1 MPGSDGSHDE
11 RVMIPTCRT
20 TFDAPLSSGR
30 RTAVGRAVTA
40 LALLLASA
48 CARREP
54 PPVPPVEVLV
64 TPVVQRDVPV
74 VGEWIGTLDGSVNA
88 DIRPKVEGYLL
99 RQFYKEGQFV
109 RRNAPLFEI
118 DPRQFRAALE
128 QAQGTLARAEAQLAK
143 ARNDV
148 ARFTPLAEQKAI
160 SQQEL
165 DNALAAE
172 RDARGG
178 VAAAGAGVRQAALNL
193 DWTRMTSPIEG
204 IVGIA
209 KAQVGD
215 LVNTLTIMTT
225 VSTVDPIRVTFG
237 ISEREYM
244 NRAARINRDNYATT
258 ERGPSLELLLEDGT
272 VFAQPGKAVLADRE
286 VDVKT
291 GTLTVRGFF
300 PNPHNI
306 LRPGQYAKV
315 RAELD
320 VTPGALLVPQRAVSE
335 LQGGMRVAVVGA
347 DGKAEIRAVEPGARV
362 GDLWVIEKGVKAGE
376 NVIVTGLQYIRA
388 GTPVTAKAAPAA
400 PAARASQ

>member
-11 RVMIPTCRT
+11 RVM
-20 TFDAPLSSGR
+20 R

-40 LALLLASA
+40 LALLLSWA

-143 ARNDV
+143 AMNDV
-148 ARFTPLAEQKAI
+148 ARFTPLAAQKAI

-178 VAAAGAGVRQAALNL
+178 VASAGAAVRQAALNL

-362 GDLWVIEKGVKAGE
+362 GDLWVITKGVKAGE
-376 NVIVTGLQYIRA
+376 NVIVTGLQYVRA
-388 GTPVTAKAAPAA
+388 GTPVTAKPAPPAPV

>member
-1 MPGSDGSHDE
+1 M
-11 RVMIPTCRT
+11 TLCRRSLLAG
-20 TFDAPLSSGR
+20 DL
-30 RTAVGRAVTA
+30 A
-40 LALLLASA
+40 LAAFLVGPA
-48 CARREP
+48 CARKPEP
-54 PPVPPVEVLV
+54 APQPVEVQV

-74 VGEWIGTLDGSVNA
+74 MAEWIGTLEGSVNA

-109 RRNAPLFEI
+109 RPNAPLFEI

-128 QAQGTLARAEAQLAK
+128 QAQGAQARAEAQLAK
-143 ARNDV
+143 ATKDV
-148 ARFTPLAEQKAI
+148 ERFTPLAAQRAI

-172 RDARGG
+172 RDARGAL
-178 VAAAGAGVRQAALNL
+178 AAAGAAVRQAALNL
-193 DWTRMTSPIEG
+193 AWTRMTSPIEG
-204 IVGIA
+204 IAGLA
-209 KAQVGD
+209 KAQMGD
-215 LVNTLTIMTT
+215 LVSPQTVMTT

-237 ISEREYM
+237 VSEREYM
-244 NRAARINRDNYATT
+244 NRAASINRDNYATT
-258 ERGPSLELLLEDGT
+258 ERGPSLELVLEDGT
-272 VFAQPGKAVLADRE
+272 VFAQKGKAVLVDRE

-320 VTPGALLVPQRAVSE
+320 VKPGALLVPQRAVSE

-376 NVIVTGLQYIRA
+376 SVIVSGLQYIRA
-388 GTPVTAKAAPAA
+388 GTPVTAKPATSA
-400 PAARASQ
+400 PAARTAP

>member
-1 MPGSDGSHDE
+1 MGTIFGS
-11 RVMIPTCRT
+11 
-20 TFDAPLSSGR
+20 
-30 RTAVGRAVTA
+30 AVIT
-40 LALLLASA
+40 LALLPAAA

-54 PPVPPVEVLV
+54 PPVRPIEVQV

-128 QAQGTLARAEAQLAK
+128 QSQGTLARAEAQFAK
-143 ARNDV
+143 ATKDV
-148 ARFTPLAEQKAI
+148 ERFTPLVAQKAV

-172 RDARGG
+172 RDGRGA
-178 VAAAGAGVRQAALNL
+178 VAAAEAAVRQAALNL

-215 LVNTLTIMTT
+215 LVNPQTVMTT

-272 VFAQPGKAVLADRE
+272 VFAHEGKAVLVDRE

-291 GTLTVRGFF
+291 GTLTIRGFF

-306 LRPGQYAKV
+306 LRPGQYARV

-320 VTPGALLVPQRAVSE
+320 VKQGALLVPQSAVSE

-347 DGKAEIRAVEPGARV
+347 DGKAEIRAVEPGPRV

-376 NVIVTGLQYIRA
+376 SVIVTGLQYIRA
-388 GTPVTAKAAPAA
+388 GTSVTARPAA
-400 PAARASQ
+400 PAAAGRAPQ

>member
-1 MPGSDGSHDE
+1 
-11 RVMIPTCRT
+11 MILSGLRAALGRT
-20 TFDAPLSSGR
+20 VL
-30 RTAVGRAVTA
+30 A
-40 LALLLASA
+40 LALLPAAA
-48 CARREP
+48 CARSEP
-54 PPVPPVEVLV
+54 PPVRPIEVQV

-74 VGEWIGTLDGSVNA
+74 VGEWIGTLEGSVNA

-128 QAQGTLARAEAQLAK
+128 QAQGTLARAEAQFAK
-143 ARNDV
+143 ATKDV
-148 ARFTPLAEQKAI
+148 ERFTPLAAQKAV

-165 DNALAAE
+165 DNALSAE
-172 RDARGG
+172 RDARGA
-178 VAAAGAGVRQAALNL
+178 VAAAEAAVRQADLNL
-193 DWTRMTSPIEG
+193 NWTRMMSPIEG

-215 LVNTLTIMTT
+215 LVNTQTVMTT

-258 ERGPSLELLLEDGT
+258 ERGPSLDLLLEDGT
-272 VFAQPGKAVLADRE
+272 VFAQKGKAVLVDRE

-291 GTLTVRGFF
+291 GTLTIRGFF

-306 LRPGQYAKV
+306 LRPGQYARV

-320 VTPGALLVPQRAVSE
+320 VKQGALLVPQSAVSE

-376 NVIVTGLQYIRA
+376 SVIVTGLQYIRA
-388 GTPVTAKAAPAA
+388 GTSVTARPAA
-400 PAARASQ
+400 PAAGQAAP

>member
-1 MPGSDGSHDE
+1 MRPAFGG
-11 RVMIPTCRT
+11 T
-20 TFDAPLSSGR
+20 LL
-30 RTAVGRAVTA
+30 A
-40 LALLLASA
+40 LALLPAAA

-54 PPVPPVEVLV
+54 PPVRPIEVQV
-64 TPVVQRDVPV
+64 APVVQRDVPV

-99 RQFYKEGQFV
+99 RQYYKEGQFV
-109 RRNAPLFEI
+109 RRGAPLFEI

-128 QAQGTLARAEAQLAK
+128 QAQGTLARAEALFTK
-143 ARNDV
+143 ATKDV
-148 ARFTPLAEQKAI
+148 ERFTPLVAQKAI

-172 RDARGG
+172 RDARGA
-178 VAAAGAGVRQAALNL
+178 VAAAEAAVRQAALNL

-204 IVGIA
+204 IVGLA

-215 LVNTLTIMTT
+215 LVNTQTVMTT

-258 ERGPSLELLLEDGT
+258 ERGPALELLLEDGT
-272 VFAQPGKAVLADRE
+272 VFAQQGKAVLVDRE

-291 GTLTVRGFF
+291 GTLTIRGFF

-306 LRPGQYAKV
+306 LRPGQYARV

-320 VTPGALLVPQRAVSE
+320 VKPGALLVPQSAVSE

-347 DGKAEIRAVEPGARV
+347 DGKAEIRAVEPGPRV

-376 NVIVTGLQYIRA
+376 SVIVTGLQYIRA
-388 GTPVTAKAAPAA
+388 GTPVTARPAA
-400 PAARASQ
+400 PATAGRTPQ